1 MRSGGGA
8 GSWADEE
15 LGSGLLEAGRSG
27 AALDPAA
34 DAEAEA
40 DAMADAE
47 AGAMADAEAG
57 AMADTVPDASP
68 AGCAN
73 AALTLSAPH
82 TSAAAVAT
90 ASRRWGHR
98 RERVMIKVVTGVSWG
113 AAAPF

>member
-1 MRSGGGA
+1 MLMRSGGGA

-40 DAMADAE
+40 D
-47 AGAMADAEAG
+47 AMADAEAG